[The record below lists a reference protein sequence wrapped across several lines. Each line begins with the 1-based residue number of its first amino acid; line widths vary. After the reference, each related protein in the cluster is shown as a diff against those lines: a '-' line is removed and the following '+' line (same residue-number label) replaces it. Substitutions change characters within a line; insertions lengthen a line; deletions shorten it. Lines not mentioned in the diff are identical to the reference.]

1 MVVALL
7 PLLFLVAGAASSTT
21 TTTTASSTTASSTT
35 PSSTTGATAAP
46 AVTGP
51 VTGGTGTPTLVTATF
66 DPAAAGYTRAEYFLE
81 GTATAYTSDVPLTTD
96 GRWTVHPQS
105 TAPYKTRIVV
115 YRPAKAKDFNGTV
128 FVEWANVSSGFDTGS
143 QWGAGHNAA
152 LRDGAAWVVVSAQ
165 AVGIQGGQTIIGETA
180 RGGLRAADPERYG
193 TLWSP
198 GDNYSY
204 DIYAQAGMVARNRT
218 TPRVL
223 GDLTVQ
229 HVIATGHSQS
239 AFRLVTYINALAAAS
254 HVFDGYLVQGR
265 NARGSALSTPPLA
278 PVPSQS
284 GTIIRTDLDVPVFIL
299 QTESELT
306 LFNAIAARQPD
317 TNLIRTWEGAGA
329 SHADFYQGAIGFG
342 DLGNGAAERKMLD
355 VASADGGPLRCAQ
368 PINQGPQYLLLNAAI
383 HHLGRWVAD
392 GVAPPRA
399 AADRREPG
407 AAARDQPRP
416 LRERA
421 RRRAHAGRRR
431 ADRDAARRRQRRR
444 KLLLPVRQHRS
455 VRRGHARV
463 AVPVARRVRLPVRQ
477 GDRRRRAPRLRPP
490 RGRREVE
497 GRRGRHDR
505 RHVVTVQ
512 VPDVQVMV
520 PVQ

>member
-1 MVVALL
+1 LVVALL
-7 PLLFLVAGAASSTT
+7 PVLCLVVGAASSGTAT
-21 TTTTASSTTASSTT
+21 ATATATTAT
-35 PSSTTGATAAP
+35 STTGATATP

-51 VTGGTGTPTLVTATF
+51 VTGGTGSPTLVTATF
-66 DPAAAGYTRAEYFLE
+66 DPSAAGYTRAEYFLE
-81 GTATAYTSDVPLTTD
+81 GTATAYMSDVPLTTD

-105 TAPYKTRIVV
+105 TAPYKTRMVV

-128 FVEWANVSSGFDTGS
+128 FVEWANVSAGSDTGA

-165 AVGIQGGQTIIGETA
+165 AVGIQGGQTIIGEPA

-204 DIYAQAGMVARNRT
+204 DIYAQAGVVARNRT
-218 TPRVL
+218 APSVL
-223 GDLTVQ
+223 GDLKVQ
-229 HVIATGHSQS
+229 HVIATGQSQS
-239 AFRLVTYINALAAAS
+239 AFRLVTYIDALATSS
-254 HVFDGYLVQGR
+254 HVFDGYLVQSR

-278 PVPSQS
+278 PMSSQV

-299 QTESELT
+299 QTESDLT
-306 LFNAIAARQPD
+306 LFNAITARQPD

-399 AADRREPG
+399 APIDVSPG
-407 AAARDQPRP
+407 PPPVINRDLYGNAFGGVRTPVVDVP
-416 LRERA
+416 IATLRGDGN
-421 RRRAHAGRRR
+421 AGGSFCYLFGSTVPF
-431 ADRDAARRRQRRR
+431 DAATLASLYPSHAEYVTRFDNATDAA
-444 KLLLPVRQHRS
+444 
-455 VRRGHARV
+455 VRRGFV
-463 AVPVARRVRLPVRQ
+463 LPE
-477 GDRRRRAPRLRPP
+477 DAENLKNAAAAT
-490 RGRREVE
+490 
-497 GRRGRHDR
+497 
-505 RHVVTVQ
+505 TVGTS
-512 VPDVQVMV
+512 
-520 PVQ
+520 

>member
-7 PLLFLVAGAASSTT
+7 PLLFLVVGAASSSTT
-21 TTTTASSTTASSTT
+21 MATASSTTASPTT
-35 PSSTTGATAAP
+35 ASSPTGAATTP

-51 VTGGTGTPTLVTATF
+51 VTGGTGSPTLVTATF

-128 FVEWANVSSGFDTGS
+128 FVEWANVSAGADTGS

-152 LRDGAAWVVVSAQ
+152 LTRRRRVGRGVGAGRRDPGRADDHRRVGAGRSARRRPGALRHVVVTGRQLLLRHLRAGRRGRAQPHDATRARRSDRAARDRDGPL
-165 AVGIQGGQTIIGETA
+165 AVGVPSRHLHQRA
-180 RGGLRAADPERYG
+180 RGV
-193 TLWSP
+193 
-198 GDNYSY
+198 
-204 DIYAQAGMVARNRT
+204 VARLRRL
-218 TPRVL
+218 PRA
-223 GDLTVQ
+223 GQD
-229 HVIATGHSQS
+229 
-239 AFRLVTYINALAAAS
+239 
-254 HVFDGYLVQGR
+254 
-265 NARGSALSTPPLA
+265 ARGSALSTPPLA
-278 PVPSQS
+278 PVSSQT

-399 AADRREPG
+399 VPIDVNPG
-407 AAARDQPRP
+407 PPPVIGRDPYGNTLGGVRTP
-416 LRERA
+416 FVDVPIATLRGDGN
-421 RRRAHAGRRR
+421 AGGSFCYLFGSTVPF
-431 ADRDAARRRQRRR
+431 DAATLASLYPSHDDYVARFD
-444 KLLLPVRQHRS
+444 KATDAA
-455 VRRGHARV
+455 VRRGFV
-463 AVPVARRVRLPVRQ
+463 LPE
-477 GDRRRRAPRLRPP
+477 DAEKLK
-490 RGRREVE
+490 
-497 GRRGRHDR
+497 DAAAAT
-505 RHVVTVQ
+505 TVGTS
-512 VPDVQVMV
+512 
-520 PVQ
+520 